1 MENKV
6 WVAFGDSLTYGY
18 AIDEKDT
25 WVKLVSKHFGKD
37 IINLGVPGET
47 SSDGRLRF
55 DQVLNLKPRL
65 VLINFGTNDQTHVSL
80 HQPKVDVDTYRD
92 NMTYFITRLLESGA
106 KVILTTPHRIIEE
119 SFAEGQRQ
127 MNDTEPP
134 NGFYFYGRHPRA
146 YYQGTSPNEVLA
158 SYVEVLLELAE
169 EFGIPILDLY
179 HSKRMDHVEEVMI
192 SIKNSNLYDGVHY
205 SVKGS
210 SVVSEE
216 IIRLI
221 EKYI

>member
-6 WVAFGDSLTYGY
+6 WVAFGDSLTFGY

-25 WVKLVSKHFGKD
+25 WVNLVSKHFGEN

-55 DQVLNLKPRL
+55 DQVLTLKPSL

-80 HQPKVDVDTYRD
+80 HQPKVDLDTYRD

-106 KVILTTPHRIIEE
+106 KVILSSPHRIIEE

-127 MNDTEPP
+127 MKDTDPP

-146 YYQGTSPNEVLA
+146 YYKGTSPNEVLA
-158 SYVEVLLELAE
+158 GYVAVLNELAE
-169 EFGIPILDLY
+169 KIGVPILDLY
-179 HSKRMDHVEEVMI
+179 HSKRMDDVEDVMI

-210 SVVSEE
+210 RVVSEE
-216 IIRLI
+216 IIGLI
-221 EKYI
+221 EKNI